1 MELDDAV
8 LKESKHRMVATGM
21 IEKEVKDE
29 RYFNTLLFRKCV
41 PRIAPPPAKMYWRVR
56 AAYTLYGNKLSSKT
70 GKPLFNSTAWKK
82 AK

>member
-41 PRIAPPPAKMYWRVR
+41 PRITPPPAKMYWRVR